1 VTDVPNRNV
10 LWARSLA
17 AEWANLGVTEVCIG
31 SGSRSAPLVEAFS
44 NDERFRIHPHVD
56 ERSAAFL
63 ALGVGAATGRPA
75 AVVTTSGTA
84 AVNLFPAVVEA
95 SQSGIPLLLVTADR
109 PASLRGSDANQT
121 IDQVDLFGQ
130 YPRLALDLSTPEL
143 TPGAL
148 DNLRDAARRAW
159 VATVE
164 NPCGPVQVNV
174 QFEKPLDPTMIPED
188 TSSISQNPEMLLK
201 GNVRPVEVRRGCES
215 GDELARLID
224 GATRP
229 LIICG
234 PNHDS
239 AIGRSALTLAS
250 ALGSPVV
257 GDPLS
262 GTRFAPKA
270 IGTTMGHA
278 DLSLSDE
285 EVAAALNPDVIVRVG
300 RAPTSA
306 STLRFLKRHASAR
319 QIVLDGSDLWK
330 DHLSTATH
338 YVVADPATTLRTA
351 ANIVASNAGHEWL
364 DQWRRVDAAT
374 AAAVAPTLDQTWF
387 EGAIAAAIAD
397 GLSPDST
404 WFIGN
409 SMPIRDVD
417 AFAGVR
423 EQSFETIGF
432 RGASG
437 IDGNVSGAIGAAIAR
452 GKPAVALIGDL
463 TLLHDVGALLVDRS
477 ISVTLR
483 LIVVQNRGGGIF
495 HMLPIREYDPPFTPY
510 LVMPQQVELSGVAA
524 AAGIPHSLVASIDEL
539 RQELKKPEGPGL
551 KIVEAQ
557 IDRYENWDHR
567 ETTVQCAQSAARSS
581 L

>member
-1 VTDVPNRNV
+1 MTDVPNRNV

-17 AEWANLGVTEVCIG
+17 DEWANLGVTEVCIG

-44 NDERFRIHPHVD
+44 SDERFRIHPHVD

-63 ALGVGAATGRPA
+63 ALGIGAATGRPA

-109 PASLRGSDANQT
+109 PASLRGCDANQT

-143 TPGAL
+143 TPDAL
-148 DNLRDAARRAW
+148 GNLRGAARRAW

-174 QFEKPLDPTMIPED
+174 QFEKPLDPTMVPGD
-188 TSSISQNPEMLLK
+188 VSLISQNPEMLLK
-201 GNVRPVEVRRGCES
+201 GDVRPVEVRRSCES

-270 IGTTMGHA
+270 IGTTMGYA

-351 ANIVASNAGHEWL
+351 ANIVASNTDHGWL
-364 DQWRRVDAAT
+364 DQWRRVDVAT

-387 EGAIAAAIAD
+387 EGAIAAAIAN

-524 AAGIPHSLVASIDEL
+524 AAGIPHSLVATIDEL
-539 RQELKKPEGPGL
+539 RQELKKPEAPGL

-567 ETTVQCAQSAARSS
+567 ETTIQCAQSAARSS

>member
-1 VTDVPNRNV
+1 MTDVSNRNV

-121 IDQVDLFGQ
+121 IDQADLFGQ

-143 TPGAL
+143 TPDAL
-148 DNLRDAARRAW
+148 DNLRAAARRAW

-174 QFEKPLDPTMIPED
+174 QFEKPLDPTMIPGD
-188 TSSISQNPEMLLK
+188 ISLISQNPEMLLK
-201 GNVRPVEVRRGCES
+201 GNARPVEVRRSCES

-270 IGTTMGHA
+270 IGTTMGYA

-285 EVAAALNPDVIVRVG
+285 EVAAALTPDVIVRVG

-351 ANIVASNAGHEWL
+351 ANIVASNPGHEWL

-374 AAAVAPTLDQTWF
+374 AAAVVPTLDQTWF

-437 IDGNVSGAIGAAIAR
+437 IDGNVSGALGAAIAR

-483 LIVVQNRGGGIF
+483 LIVIQNRGGGIF